1 MTKSEIRQFIK
12 TLKASIPNTQKEI
25 DAFLVTSAIEKSQWF
40 KNAHHILTYH
50 SLPDE
55 ISTIAHFNWANDKHL
70 YLPRVAGDSLEI
82 LPYGNT
88 AIGSFRIHEP
98 IGEDIINVQE
108 IELAIIPGVAFDRN
122 GARMGRG
129 KGYYDRLLSTTN
141 ALKIGICYDC
151 QLLDSIPQETHDI
164 KMDAIVT
171 PTQQIILT
179 HNTPW

>member
-12 TLKASIPNTQKEI
+12 SLKASIPNSQKEI
-25 DAFLVTSAIEKSQWF
+25 DAFLVASVIEKCQWF
-40 KNAHHILTYH
+40 KNAEHILTYH

-55 ISTIAHFNWANDKHL
+55 ISTITHFKWANSKHI
-70 YLPRVAGDSLEI
+70 YLPRVAENNLEI

-88 AIGSFRIHEP
+88 AIGSFRIQEP
-98 IGEDIINVQE
+98 IGIDIINPQK
-108 IELAIIPGVAFDRN
+108 IELAIIPGVAFDKS

-151 QLLDSIPQETHDI
+151 QLIDSIPQESHDI
-164 KMDAIVT
+164 KMDAIIT
-171 PTQQIILT
+171 PTQQIILN